1 MERKMS
7 LKNKTALI
15 TGASAG
21 FGKAIAQALAGE
33 GCRLIITGRRRENL
47 EALAS
52 ELGVPCHVL
61 AFDIR
66 DRAAMQSALAS
77 IPAEFSAIDILVNNA
92 GLALDLSK
100 FDEGDFADFE
110 TMVETNIL
118 GLLAMTHAILPG
130 MKQRGYGHIVNI
142 ASTAGNFHYPG
153 AHVYGGSKAFV
164 TYFSQALRADLLGSP
179 IRVTNLE
186 PGMAETEFSNVRFK
200 GDQTKAK
207 AVYAGVDAMQA
218 GDVAEAVRWALAQ
231 PLHVNISRIEMMP
244 TAQAPAGMAVARKS

>member
-1 MERKMS
+1 MTELS
-7 LKNKTALI
+7 NKTALI

-21 FGKAIAQALAGE
+21 FGKAIAQALAKE

-47 EALAS
+47 DALAG

-66 DRAAMQSALAS
+66 DRAAMHAALAAL
-77 IPAEFSAIDILVNNA
+77 PADFSAIDILVNNA

-100 FDEGDFADFE
+100 FDACDFADFE

-130 MKQRGYGHIVNI
+130 MRQRGDGHIVNI

-164 TYFSQALRADLLGSP
+164 TYFSQALRSDLLGQP

-186 PGMAETEFSNVRFK
+186 PGMADTEFSNVRFK
-200 GDQTKAK
+200 GDAEKAR
-207 AVYAGVDAMQA
+207 AVYTGIEPLHAA
-218 GDVAEAVRWALAQ
+218 DVAEAVRWALAQ
-231 PLHVNISRIEMMP
+231 PAHVNISRVEMMP
-244 TAQAPAGMAVARKS
+244 TAQAPAGLAVARKA